1 MAPVTRATQGVLLT
15 LVGAVLIRI
24 TIDDTYLRYVNTWMR
39 WPILVCGVVLVL
51 LSVSDLVT
59 SSRGPDEGT
68 DEGTDEEPGEE
79 PHRAPRTA
87 WLLFLPPLVIFFV
100 SPPALGAFL
109 AERATEAPAPSSE
122 QLDSMLAPLPE
133 EDPVELSVTEFFV
146 RAVYDQG
153 VSLPERR
160 VSLVGFVSLDDDGHW
175 YVTRLGINCCAA
187 DATVTRVVV
196 TGADAPPRDQWVRV
210 TGTWVDGSG
219 TEKGTTP
226 AVDAEDVE
234 TVPAPRYEYE

>member
-1 MAPVTRATQGVLLT
+1 MTRATQGVLLT

-24 TIDDTYLRYVNTWMR
+24 TVDDTYLRYVNTWMR
-39 WPILVCGVVLVL
+39 WPVLLCGVVLVL

-59 SSRGPDEGT
+59 SSRDPRSESDGDE
-68 DEGTDEEPGEE
+68 DREDVA
-79 PHRAPRTA
+79 HRVPRAA

-109 AERATEAPAPSSE
+109 AERATEAPPPSSG
-122 QLDSMLAPLPE
+122 QLDSMLAPLPD
-133 EDPVELSVTEFFV
+133 EDPVEMGVTEFFV

-160 VSLVGFVSLDDDGHW
+160 VSLVGFVSLDEDGHW

-196 TGADAPPRDQWVRV
+196 RGADAPPRDQWVRV

-219 TEKGTTP
+219 TEEDTAP
-226 AVDAEDVE
+226 AVDAEDVT
-234 TVPAPRYEYE
+234 TVEAPRYEYE